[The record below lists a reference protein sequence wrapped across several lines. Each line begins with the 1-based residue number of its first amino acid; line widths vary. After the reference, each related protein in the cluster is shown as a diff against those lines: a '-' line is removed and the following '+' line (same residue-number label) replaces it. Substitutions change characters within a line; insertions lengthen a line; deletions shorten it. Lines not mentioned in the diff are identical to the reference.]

1 MKKISKLLY
10 CFNSLKTNTIEIL
23 IIILSTIGLILSI
36 IGVAVIPWKYT
47 NTIMEVFFLIVLVLF
62 IYSLFIPSLILYL
75 RKKKNLIIIY
85 YLDINSLVSI
95 ILCILCIFFNTY
107 IAIGTIPDL
116 KNKKIIIENVEY
128 SGEDQEIQ
136 KVVNEQRLVSNGK
149 LIFTC
154 IVIILN
160 LIIWIILLF
169 LWIAEFIRLKYK
181 IVGTYNDHS
190 IKQKNIQNENIKKSE
205 FNIIGHDKYGFPLYQ
220 QQGENGLKSSKYE
233 NYSNYKINNKYN
245 YRDQVETNN
254 ILKYSYK
261 EKYNSKNFE
270 YSGYKTV
277 DIINKIKKEKKEK
290 YIEKYSKD
298 AINPYYSNFQNRS
311 ALNFSTGNNSINPGF

>member
-10 CFNSLKTNTIEIL
+10 WFNSLKTNTIEIL
-23 IIILSTIGLILSI
+23 IIILSIIGLILSI

-47 NTIMEVFFLIVLVLF
+47 NTIMEVFFLIVLLLF

-95 ILCILCIFFNTY
+95 ILCILCIIFNTY

-128 SGEDQEIQ
+128 SGEYQEIQ

-160 LIIWIILLF
+160 
-169 LWIAEFIRLKYK
+169 
-181 IVGTYNDHS
+181 
-190 IKQKNIQNENIKKSE
+190 
-205 FNIIGHDKYGFPLYQ
+205 
-220 QQGENGLKSSKYE
+220 
-233 NYSNYKINNKYN
+233 
-245 YRDQVETNN
+245 
-254 ILKYSYK
+254 
-261 EKYNSKNFE
+261 
-270 YSGYKTV
+270 
-277 DIINKIKKEKKEK
+277 
-290 YIEKYSKD
+290 
-298 AINPYYSNFQNRS
+298 
-311 ALNFSTGNNSINPGF
+311 